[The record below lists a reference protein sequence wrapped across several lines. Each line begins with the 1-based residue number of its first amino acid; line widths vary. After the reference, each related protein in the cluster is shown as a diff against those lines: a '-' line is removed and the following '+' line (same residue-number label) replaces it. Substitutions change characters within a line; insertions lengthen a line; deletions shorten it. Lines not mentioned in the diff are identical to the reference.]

1 MKKITTLV
9 ITATMA
15 LLLSSCSMTMPVAV
29 SDAEIGQLRGESNT
43 FVFLGIYLN
52 PDYGIKDAA
61 TNGNITSAV
70 ATVDEKV
77 TNFIIFQTRQLIVTA
92 K

>member
-1 MKKITTLV
+1 MKKISTLL
-9 ITATMA
+9 IASA
-15 LLLSSCSMTMPVAV
+15 LTLMLSSCSTTMPIAA
-29 SDAEIGQLRGESNT
+29 SKAEIGQLRGTSST
-43 FVFLGIYLN
+43 VVLFGVYLN
-52 PDYGIKDAA
+52 SSYGVKDAA
-61 TNGNITSAV
+61 TNGNISSSI

>member
-1 MKKITTLV
+1 MKKLTTLF
-9 ITATMA
+9 IASA
-15 LLLSSCSMTMPVAV
+15 LTFMVSSCSTTMPVAA
-29 SDAEIGQLRGESNT
+29 SKAEIGQSRGTSST
-43 FVFLGIYLN
+43 VVFLGVYLN
-52 PDYGIKDAA
+52 SEYGIKEAA
-61 TNGNITSAV
+61 TNGNISSAI